1 ESALGEDAVR
11 RLATAVG
18 APRST
23 TKLFAAARRGDPAAA
38 GCVSTSAERI
48 ALAIATFVPVL
59 DPALVVLGGS
69 IGTQGDLLLEP
80 IRREL
85 ERLSPFRPRI
95 EVSALGED
103 AVVTGAVATALSEAQ
118 EQLFSRR
125 STG

>member
-1 ESALGEDAVR
+1 
-11 RLATAVG
+11 
-18 APRST
+18 
-23 TKLFAAARRGDPAAA
+23 LFAAARRGDPAAA
-38 GCVSTSAERI
+38 GVVSTIAERI

-125 STG
+125 STGRRLA